1 MGARLSPAA
10 GQCPLGGRASCSTST
25 KLDYRRKWKPLEERP
40 LPAHLPPAVRQVV
53 VNADDFGA
61 SSGINRGVIEAH
73 ERGLVT
79 STSLMVDRP
88 AAAEA
93 AEYGR
98 RRPELAIGLHV
109 EAEPQSRFL
118 RWLGRREH
126 RDDEAAE
133 AVTVRRQLERF
144 RRLVGADP
152 THLDSHHHVHRRERL
167 RPIFLELA
175 QELDVPLRHFTPGVE
190 FCGEF
195 YGHDGRGRPEPE
207 AITPQAL
214 IALLENVSDGVTEVG
229 SHPGYPNGFKTSYR
243 AERVQEVRTLCD
255 PAVRAAVDRL
265 GIQLVSFRDVGSV
278 WDADS
283 GRRIGG

>member
-1 MGARLSPAA
+1 MR
-10 GQCPLGGRASCSTST
+10 
-25 KLDYRRKWKPLEERP
+25 W
-40 LPAHLPPAVRQVV
+40 VV

-73 ERGLVT
+73 ERGIVT

-93 AEYGR
+93 AGYGR
-98 RRPELAIGLHV
+98 QRPELAIGLHV
-109 EAEPQSRFL
+109 EAEP
-118 RWLGRREH
+118 RRRLLPWPRPGH

-133 AVTVRRQLERF
+133 AATVRRQLEQF
-144 RRLVGADP
+144 RDLVGADP

-175 QELDVPLRHFTPGVE
+175 EELDVPLRHFTPGLE

-214 IALLENVSDGVTEVG
+214 IALLERVSDGVTEVC

-255 PAVRAAVDRL
+255 PEVRATVDRL
-265 GIQLVSFRDVGSV
+265 GITLVSFRDVASV
-278 WDADS
+278 RRAGG
-283 GRRIGG
+283 GRRSGG